1 MKNILM
7 KPIKLYYIITIL
19 PVFTLFSCGNDDD
32 GDDFIG
38 NWVEQSDFEGFRRSS
53 AVSFVIGEVAYVGTG
68 FNGVEDEYYRD
79 VWRYNVSQNF
89 WQRVDSFPGVGRSA
103 AVAFSIEGRAYVGLG
118 FDGDDELRD
127 FYAYEASTDSWS
139 QIADFG
145 GSARRNAVAFALNGK
160 GYVGTGDDGNT
171 LKDFWEYDPAEDSW
185 IQIPSLGGSK
195 RENAVAFVLD
205 GFAYVGTGSDNGIL
219 ELDFWR
225 FDQTLLPDFPWTQMN
240 DLDEED
246 DYEIIRENAAAFTM
260 NGLAYI
266 VSGVRG
272 SVTSSVWEYN
282 PRSDAWEE
290 KTPLEGA
297 ARRDAVAFTVNE
309 RGFISTG
316 RTGSS
321 YFDDIWE
328 FEPFEEEDDE
338 D

>member
-1 MKNILM
+1 M
-7 KPIKLYYIITIL
+7 KPIRLSYIITFL
-19 PVFTLFSCGNDDD
+19 PAVFVLLSCGDDD
-32 GDDFIG
+32 EGDDFIG
-38 NWVEQSDFEGFRRSS
+38 NWIELSEFEGIRRSS
-53 AVSFVIGEVAYVGTG
+53 AVSFVIGEVAYVGAG
-68 FNGVEDEYYRD
+68 FNGVEDEYYQD
-79 VWRYNVSQNF
+79 FWRYNVGQNF

-103 AVAFSIEGRAYVGLG
+103 AVAFSIGGKAYVGLG
-118 FDGDDELRD
+118 FDGDDELKD
-127 FYAYEASTDSWS
+127 FYAYDASTDSWS

-145 GSARRNAVAFALNGK
+145 GSARRNSVAFSLNGK

-171 LKDFWEYDPAEDSW
+171 LKDFWEYDPENDSW
-185 IQIPSLGGSK
+185 LQIPSLGGSK

-205 GFAYVGTGSDNGIL
+205 DFAYVGTGSDNGVL

-225 FDQTLLPDFPWTQMN
+225 FDQTLLPDFPWTQME

-246 DYEIIRENAAAFTM
+246 DYEVIRENATAFTM
-260 NGLAYI
+260 NGFAYI

-282 PRSDAWEE
+282 PRSDFWTE

-297 ARRDAVAFTVNE
+297 ARTDAVAFSVNE

-328 FEPFEEEDDE
+328 FKPFDEEDEE